1 MYEISNCQLPK
12 ITCLARLLTS
22 SLCSTESISKEQMD
36 DLDEELEIPD
46 ELLPWMLNCWLEMG
60 YVYANGTEIFPSW

>member
-46 ELLPWMLNCWLEMG
+46 ESLP
-60 YVYANGTEIFPSW
+60 